1 MAIKDPS
8 VRCTAAEFIQRLK
21 AMGVFEDV
29 PQVARYFSTD
39 DNLFAAGNKLLGVKI
54 GKVFPLAKPFMA
66 MPLGDIEK
74 MLDNPH
80 YEVRMGAVSI
90 MDFQARAKT
99 VDKDRKKALFEL
111 YVRRHDRINNW
122 DLVDRAA
129 PWVVGAY
136 LADKPR
142 DPLTQ
147 LAKSCNPWE
156 RRTAIVSTWFFIRAG
171 DVADT
176 FRIAELLVLDSHEMV
191 QKAVGSWLR
200 EAGKHQPELLLDFL
214 NRYSG
219 KMPSPMLRPVI
230 ENLGKDLPLKYT
242 SA

>member
-1 MAIKDPS
+1 MIFCATATALCLVPGVLTTIWIGLATRDDPHQAS
-8 VRCTAAEFIQRLK
+8 L
-21 AMGVFEDV
+21 
-29 PQVARYFSTD
+29 
-39 DNLFAAGNKLLGVKI
+39 KLLAASGLRMFGVLC
-54 GKVFPLAKPFMA
+54 V
-66 MPLGDIEK
+66 
-74 MLDNPH
+74 
-80 YEVRMGAVSI
+80 AVLLY
-90 MDFQARAKT
+90 FQSPWFQGE
-99 VDKDRKKALFEL
+99 DSFLF
-111 YVRRHDRINNW
+111 
-122 DLVDRAA
+122 
-129 PWVVGAY
+129 WVVGAY